1 MNKISYKYF
10 LIRLGGLL
18 FFTAIILQ
26 TDLYSQVTQEWVRSF
41 NSGANNDDYIS
52 GMAVDNDGNV
62 IIIGR
67 IQTPTENSN
76 YCTVKYN
83 SSGVQQWVQIYNGPG
98 TNSIDDPTGIA
109 VDKQGN
115 VYVTGLS
122 EATGFLTDD
131 YCTIKYSPQGVQLW
145 VKRYNGPAN
154 SVDDANALVVDN
166 AGNIYVTGASIG
178 INNNLNIITI
188 KYKPNGD
195 TVWSAYYNGNGNAED
210 VPYSI
215 ACDKNNNIYITGF
228 SVGGNPAFRR
238 GFALSY
244 DSAGAFRWINYIP
257 GSSISLTRKIYV
269 DTTYGEVYICG
280 NYTPQNGD
288 FYLIGKYTSTGQE
301 QWVRW
306 YSYLPGG
313 ILDLVV
319 DPNKNIYVTGI
330 GFFTFSDYCTVKFN
344 SNGDTVWSRKYNNN
358 NANNYDEPSSM
369 AIDKYSNIYVT
380 GNSYNGSAYD
390 FVTIKYNNNG
400 VQQWLKTYP
409 GGGSYIFVN
418 QQLNVYV
425 SGSNNAFQP
434 TGIDFVT
441 IKYSQVDAV
450 NPISEKIPESFQL
463 YQNYPN
469 PFNNSTIIRF
479 DLKHPAFVTLKIFNA
494 LGQEINTLLN
504 SFQSAGEYEVSW
516 NAEKQSSGLYLCNIV
531 VQSFNKN
538 DITYIETKKLIL
550 NK

>member
-1 MNKISYKYF
+1 MKKISYKIF
-10 LIRLGGLL
+10 LVLF

-52 GMAVDNDGNV
+52 GMAVDKDGNV

-67 IQTPTENSN
+67 IQTPIENSN

-83 SSGVQQWVQIYNGPG
+83 SQGVQQWVQIYNGPG
-98 TNSIDDPTGIA
+98 MNSIDDPTGVA

-131 YCTIKYSPQGVQLW
+131 YCTIKYSPQGVQEW
-145 VKRYNGPAN
+145 VRRYNGPAN
-154 SVDDANALVVDN
+154 SVDDANAIVVDN
-166 AGNIYVTGASIG
+166 SGNIYVTGGSIG
-178 INNNLNIITI
+178 TNNNGNIITI
-188 KYKPNGD
+188 KYKLNGD

-269 DTTYGEVYICG
+269 DTTYGDVYICG
-280 NYTPQNGD
+280 NYTPQNGN
-288 FYLIGKYTSTGQE
+288 FYLVAKYNNNGQE
-301 QWVRW
+301 QWVKW
-306 YSYLPGG
+306 YSYFPGG
-313 ILDLVV
+313 ISDLVV
-319 DPNKNIYVTGI
+319 DQMKNIYVTGI
-330 GFFTFSDYCTVKFN
+330 GYFIFSDYCTVKFN

-358 NANNYDEPSSM
+358 NANNYDEASSM

-380 GNSYNGSAYD
+380 GNSYNGTAYD
-390 FVTIKYNNNG
+390 FVTIKYNSGG

-409 GGGSYIFVN
+409 GGGSLIYVN

-441 IKYSQVDAV
+441 IKYSQVDGI
-450 NPISEKIPESFQL
+450 NPVSGRIPEQFKL

-479 DLKHPAFVTLKIFNA
+479 DLKQNANVTLKIYDA
-494 LGQEINTLLN
+494 LGREINTLVN
-504 SFQSAGEYEVSW
+504 SMLQAGEYSIPWVAAKE
-516 NAEKQSSGLYLCNIV
+516 SSGLYFCNIIV
-531 VQSFNKN
+531 RPSGKVKEF
-538 DITYIETKKLIL
+538 YIETKKIVL